1 MAPVGSNCWLV
12 APEGGGQ
19 GLPWLHV
26 YRTAERAS
34 LWCVLRH
41 VPTWV
46 TDRSPLPPD
55 RLQSFYATAADAAFL
70 AQVGF
75 EEGPFNEDTKLVL
88 FGSLPGYEAGVLP
101 DGLTRSAY
109 LEQPARAAPTPS
121 SPPSQEPLRVLVE
134 TPGGPLAM
142 PVANGCLAGEARL
155 TRAETMITDRVS
167 KPPRKHRSI
176 TQTWLGY

>member
-1 MAPVGSNCWLV
+1 MATVGSSCWLV

-19 GLPWLHV
+19 GLPRLRV

-34 LWCVLRH
+34 LWCVLRS

-46 TDRSPLPPD
+46 TDHSPLPPD
-55 RLQSFYATAADAAFL
+55 RLPFFYATAADAALL
-70 AQVGF
+70 ARAGD
-75 EEGPFNEDTKLVL
+75 ENGPFDEDTKLVL
-88 FGSLPGYEAGVLP
+88 FGSLPGYESGVLP

-109 LEQPARAAPTPS
+109 LEPARAAPEPTPS

-176 TQTWLGY
+176 TQTWL